1 MPSSSAPIKR
11 EYPATSAARIAAR
24 RRTGGICRAVVDWV
38 NQLYPEIRADPKDA
52 MQVFRPAAGI
62 DLGLSCTPNGPISRR
77 LVHLHTPAT
86 ATTAAI
92 SSAVLWPGGTVPR
105 RRGRIGASD
114 LARSILCAPSERQH
128 DKRYGK
134 PSRSFQ
140 RRGAAHSMTSS
151 ARARIDCGTVRPS
164 AFQVFRLITNS
175 TLFAR

>member
-1 MPSSSAPIKR
+1 VPSSSAPIKR

-92 SSAVLWPGGTVPR
+92 SSAVLWPGAGIR
-105 RRGRIGASD
+105 WRGGGMGASD
-114 LARSILCAPSERQH
+114 LARSALGTPGERQH
-128 DKRYGK
+128 HKG
-134 PSRSFQ
+134 
-140 RRGAAHSMTSS
+140 
-151 ARARIDCGTVRPS
+151 
-164 AFQVFRLITNS
+164 
-175 TLFAR
+175 